1 MSGFGLVGGAH
12 FMQALGVRMVED
24 FVDRVNTLQDA
35 AGETLADLAGGFQQC
50 SGMGAG
56 ALAGLLSGGGV
67 PQAGAMPMPNM
78 GGCPCAGSYAPPAR
92 VDFGAS
98 APGSSFMERLGNRRA
113 GAKLERFLKQ
123 NPFARQQVE
132 MMLGGKIIPDGR
144 NDGKLTV
151 QPFPPGHFP
160 AGGQQ
165 NAAAF
170 SALGMLGDIANAANG
185 LAQQLGLPGLPMG
198 QAGGP
203 FPGMY
208 NTMMLGALANAAGA
222 YNAGVAQGMQAGVQ
236 AASGSGVQRPS
247 LGLAP
252 GGPGKPNQP
261 AGEEGSPDEIA
272 KLMNDPSLTVEDKV
286 TLMLMQI
293 CKKMDK
299 DIEKQ
304 SQYINKI
311 QQQQGQKGG
320 GAGNIKGGGGGGG
333 GGAGGAGGAGGG
345 GGDSAPSI
353 DVETLKL
360 QRMVTKRQQMFDMLK
375 AIIDKY
381 NETAKGVIQ
390 SMGR

>member
-12 FMQALGVRMVED
+12 FMNALGVRMVED

-35 AGETLADLAGGFQQC
+35 VGESLQDLAGGFQAC

-56 ALAGLLSGGGV
+56 ALAGLLSSGGV
-67 PQAGAMPMPNM
+67 PPSGAMPGPNM

-92 VDFGAS
+92 MDFGAS
-98 APGSSFMERLGNRRA
+98 APGTPFFQRLQNRRQ
-113 GAKLERFLKQ
+113 GAQLERFLKQ

-132 MMLGGKIIPDGR
+132 MMLGGQIIPDGR

-151 QPFPPGHFP
+151 QPFPPGYFP
-160 AGGQQ
+160 AGGQNNQ
-165 NAAAF
+165 AAF
-170 SALGMLGDIANAANG
+170 SALGMLNDIAGAANG
-185 LAQQLGLPGLPMG
+185 LAQQLGLPGMP
-198 QAGGP
+198 AGAQGP

-208 NTMMLGALANAAGA
+208 NAMMLGALANASGAFNAGYSAGA
-222 YNAGVAQGMQAGVQ
+222 AQGYSAGAAQGASQ
-236 AASGSGVQRPS
+236 AAAERPK

-252 GGPGKPNQP
+252 GLAGKPNVP
-261 AGEEGSPDEIA
+261 GGEEGSPDEIA

-320 GAGNIKGGGGGGG
+320 GSGNIKGGGGE
-333 GGAGGAGGAGGG
+333 GGAGGAGGK
-345 GGDSAPSI
+345 GDSAPSI